1 MGLHGGQ
8 NLQKKKINV
17 EHCIET
23 ILGGKSWGF
32 YVTSHT
38 KFKIFLNSLRTEKTE
53 NFLQIYF
60 LEIFKLDFLIP
71 SQILSGN
78 LVQHI
83 F

>member
-8 NLQKKKINV
+8 NLQKKINV